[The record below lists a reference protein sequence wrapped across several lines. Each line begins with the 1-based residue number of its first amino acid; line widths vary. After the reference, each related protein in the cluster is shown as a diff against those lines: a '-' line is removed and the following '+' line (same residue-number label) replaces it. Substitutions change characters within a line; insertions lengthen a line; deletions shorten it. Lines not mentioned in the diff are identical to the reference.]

1 MNAPTKISEVT
12 PQVIT
17 FLLDGKPVE
26 AFEGESILK
35 AAERSGVCI
44 PHLCYKDG
52 LRADGNC
59 RACVVE
65 IKGERTLAPSCCR
78 SATAGMEVQAMSER
92 AVKSQKMVLEMLLS
106 DMPDVGYKWND
117 ASSTKPSSAT
127 AVPGAEAGTKNIG
140 QHGELSDW
148 AARMG
153 VTVRPELKALRREQP
168 KSDMSHPAMAVNLD
182 ACIQCNRCV
191 RACREEQV
199 NDVIGYALRG
209 AHSEIVFDLND
220 PMGQSTCVAC
230 GECVQAC
237 PTGALMPKTQVGSQI
252 VDKKVDSVCP
262 FCGVGCLLTYNVKDN
277 AIVSVDGRDGPANH
291 SRLCVKGRFGFDY
304 AASPQRLT
312 VPLIRKVGVGKDPE
326 LLNRLN
332 RDSADWSEVF
342 REATWD
348 EALALGAGKLKDL
361 RDQFGPKALAGFGSA
376 KGSNEE
382 AYLFQKLVRTGF
394 GSNNVDHCTRLCHA
408 SSVAALLEGVGSGA
422 VSNQVNDVEHSDLI
436 FVIGSNPTSNHPVAA
451 TWMKNAAQKGAKI
464 VLADPRIT
472 DIGKHAWRTLQF
484 KADTDVAML
493 NALIHVV
500 IEEGLVDQDFV
511 SRRASNFEALR
522 DNVKGYSPEAMEPI
536 CGIPAQTLREVARE
550 FAKAKSAMIL
560 WGMGIS
566 QHVHGTDNARCLI
579 ALVTVT
585 GQIGKPGSGL
595 HPLRGQ
601 NNVQGA
607 SDAGLI
613 PMMLPNYQR
622 VTNGAAHAWFE
633 DFWDAKLDA
642 QPGYTVVEIMH
653 KILAPD
659 SDAHKV
665 RGMYIM
671 GENPAM
677 SDPDLNHARHALA
690 SLDHLVVQDI
700 FMTETAWLADVVLP
714 ATAWPEKNGTVSNT
728 DRMVQLGKQAIN
740 PPGQAKPD
748 LWIIQQIAERVGP
761 HAPHFVSSL
770 PLEGALAD
778 LGRPGVGH
786 AGAHAASTG
795 AGSHGTGRPLAC
807 GYEGEFDGVAEV
819 YDEMRRA
826 MHAAISGITWE
837 RLQRESS
844 VTYPCLSETDPGAP
858 TVFLETFPTDDG
870 RVHLVPAD
878 IIPANERPDGDFPY
892 VLITGRQLEHWH
904 TGSMTRRATVL
915 DAIEPMA
922 TASMCGADLAKLGLE
937 TGDVITIQSRR
948 GEVAIHVRRDD
959 GTPHGAV
966 FVPFAYYEAAAN
978 LMTNAALD
986 PFGKIPEFKYCAV
999 AVRAGG
1005 VPSAIE
1011 GYGTSRPAV
1020 VAA

>member
-1 MNAPTKISEVT
+1 MNAPTQPVEVL
-12 PQVIT
+12 PQT
-17 FLLDGKPVE
+17 LAFKLDGRDAT
-26 AFEGESILK
+26 AFDGESILK
-35 AAERSGVCI
+35 AAERHGVDI
-44 PHLCYKDG
+44 PRLCYKDG
-52 LRADGNC
+52 MRADGNC
-59 RACVVE
+59 RSCVVE
-65 IKGERTLAPSCCR
+65 VKGERVLAPSCCR
-78 SATAGMEVQAMSER
+78 NVTAGMEVSATSPR
-92 AVKSQKMVLEMLLS
+92 ALKSQKMVLEMLLS
-106 DMPDVGYKWND
+106 DMPDTGYKWTDGESD
-117 ASSTKPSSAT
+117 AAPT
-127 AVPGAEAGTKNIG
+127 APVG
-140 QHGELSDW
+140 QHGELSAW
-148 AARMG
+148 AARMD

-168 KSDMSHPAMAVNLD
+168 AADVSHPAMAVNLD

-209 AHSEIVFDLND
+209 NHSEIVFDLAD
-220 PMGQSTCVAC
+220 PMGDSTCVAC

-237 PTGALMPKTQVGSQI
+237 PTGALMPKTQIGSQA

-304 AASPQRLT
+304 AHSPQRLT
-312 VPLIRKVGVGKDPE
+312 RPLIRKAGVAKDPQALE
-326 LLNRLN
+326 SLN
-332 RDSADWSEVF
+332 RDTADWSAVF
-342 REATWD
+342 REASWE
-348 EALALGAGKLKDL
+348 EALEVSGKALSKL
-361 RDQFGPKALAGFGSA
+361 RDTKGKKSLAGFGSA

-436 FVIGSNPTSNHPVAA
+436 FVIGSNPTANHPVAA
-451 TWMKNAAQKGAKI
+451 TWMKNAAKRGAKI
-464 VLADPRIT
+464 VLADPRVT

-493 NALIHVV
+493 NALIHTV
-500 IEEGLVDQDFV
+500 IEEGLSDHAFIRD
-511 SRRASNFEALR
+511 RASNFEALR
-522 DNVKGYSPEAMEPI
+522 QNVKAYSPEAMAPI
-536 CGIPAQTLREVARE
+536 CGIPADTLREVARA
-550 FAKAKSAMIL
+550 FASAKGAMIL

-613 PMMLPNYQR
+613 PMMFPNYQR
-622 VTNGAAHAWFE
+622 VDNAAAHQWFE
-633 DFWDAKLDA
+633 SFWDTKLDEK
-642 QPGYTVVEIMH
+642 PGYTVVEIMH
-653 KILAPD
+653 KALADD
-659 SDAHKV
+659 SDPHKI
-665 RGMYIM
+665 RGMYVM

-690 SLDHLVVQDI
+690 SLEHLVVQDI

-714 ATAWPEKNGTVSNT
+714 ATAWPEKTGTVSNT
-728 DRMVQLGKQAIN
+728 DRMVQLGKQAIDA
-740 PPGQAKPD
+740 PGDARAD
-748 LWIIQQIAERVGP
+748 LWILQQ
-761 HAPHFVSSL
+761 
-770 PLEGALAD
+770 LAAR
-778 LGRPGVGH
+778 LGLVWDYPGEH
-786 AGAHAASTG
+786 H
-795 AGSHGTGRPLAC
+795 
-807 GYEGEFDGVAEV
+807 GVAAV
-819 YDEMRRA
+819 YDEMRQA
-826 MHAAISGITWE
+826 MHASIAGITWE

-844 VTYPCLSETDPGAP
+844 VTYPCLSAEDPGAP
-858 TVFLETFPTDDG
+858 TVFIERFATNDG

-878 IIPANERPDGDFPY
+878 IIPANERPDADYPF

-922 TASMCGADLAKLGLE
+922 TASMCGADLAAMGLAP
-937 TGDVITIQSRR
+937 GDVITVESRR
-948 GEVAIHVRRDD
+948 GRVGIHVRRDD
-959 GTPHGAV
+959 GTPQGAV
-966 FVPFAYYEAAAN
+966 FIPFAYYEAAAN

-999 AVRAGG
+999 AVRRGG
-1005 VPSAIE
+1005 QAAVVS
-1011 GYGTSRPAV
+1011 GYGGPATSPV
-1020 VAA
+1020 